1 MACSFARFHGQSK
14 SARRFLDRGATALD
28 SADGDCDAGLPDAAL
43 GDRPSIVRCPGLFS
57 MLRDVQPSPLFFGH
71 RLIRY
76 GVIDVRILLLAAL
89 DPPAR

>member
-1 MACSFARFHGQSK
+1 
-14 SARRFLDRGATALD
+14 
-28 SADGDCDAGLPDAAL
+28 
-43 GDRPSIVRCPGLFS
+43 